1 MPLDI
6 HVMQTAI
13 RFKLLPETAR
23 PDLKTAILLTEIMK
37 TIFPNDP
44 LKGDF
49 ALFGYG
55 VDSAE

>member
-13 RFKLLPETAR
+13 RFKLLPSTAR
-23 PDLKTAILLTEIMK
+23 PDLKTAIRLTEIMK
-37 TIFPNDP
+37 TVFPDDP

-55 VDSAE
+55 VDSVE